1 MRKDSGPILVSLQP
15 LSTHNVLKQDR
26 IGFYHFTDPIY
37 TAPAREAIGIEE
49 IPFTSGVWIDENGTF
64 HLREH
69 PGIPQYVGPPS
80 VEIDKEWDL
89 IIEREL
95 SWSSF
100 TEKYILSICSGMVSC
115 YSG

>member
-1 MRKDSGPILVSLQP
+1 MKKDSGPILVSLQP

-49 IPFTSGVWIDENGTF
+49 IRFTSGVWIDENGTF

-100 TEKYILSICSGMVSC
+100 TENIF
-115 YSG
+115 